1 MTVLF
6 FWSLIHKKEVTMPRS
21 FTEQEEETIRALLFK
36 SGEEMF
42 SRYGLKKTSIDELAR
57 AAGIAKGS
65 FYRFF
70 PSKEALY
77 FACLEEQERAFR
89 KDHLLPLLKAPRER
103 REIIEDLVKLIFD
116 LPEAYPLMTILF
128 KPEEYAIL
136 LRGVPAETLEAHRQG
151 DEEAMDLIIRHL
163 TSETAGREGTE
174 SDPSPEA
181 LNGLFWALLL
191 LNLHRPEL
199 GPVFGPASEL
209 IARTVSLGLDAILTQ
224 GDHK

>member
-1 MTVLF
+1 
-6 FWSLIHKKEVTMPRS
+6 MPRS
-21 FTEQEEETIRALLFK
+21 FSEQEEETIRALLFK
-36 SGEEMF
+36 SGEDMF

-89 KDHLLPLLKAPRER
+89 KDHLLPLLNAPRKR

-128 KPEEYAIL
+128 KPEEYAVL
-136 LRGVPAETLEAHRQG
+136 LRGVPAEMLEAHRQG

-163 TSETAGREGTE
+163 TAKGAETEGTE
-174 SDPSPEA
+174 DNPSPEA

-209 IARTVSLGLDAILTQ
+209 IARTVSIGLDAILTQ
-224 GDHK
+224 GDKT

>member
-1 MTVLF
+1 
-6 FWSLIHKKEVTMPRS
+6 MPRS
-21 FTEQEEETIRALLFK
+21 FTNQESETIRTLLLK

-42 SRYGLKKTSIDELAR
+42 SRYGLKKTSVEELAR

-77 FACLEEQERAFR
+77 FTCLERQERAFR
-89 KDHLLPLLKAPRER
+89 NEHLLPLLETPRER
-103 REIIEDLVKLIFD
+103 RVIIEELVKLIFD

-128 KPEEYAIL
+128 KPEEYTIL
-136 LRGVPAETLEAHRQG
+136 LRGLPAEMLEAHRQG

-163 TSETAGREGTE
+163 TAGAAGKEGSGET
-174 SDPSPEA
+174 PSPEA
-181 LNGLFWALLL
+181 LNGLFWALVL

-199 GPVFGPASEL
+199 GPVFGPAADL
-209 IARTVSLGLDAILTQ
+209 IARTVSIGLDTILPQ
-224 GDHK
+224 GDKS